1 MDEWTNTEN
10 FAQRRVVKNREHAER
25 AISIT
30 VGPMVAVSIVVR
42 YLCLIFGCCK
52 FNVRKLYLPYRR
64 YLFTTQYRV
73 QTASLAGQRHI
84 IGHTTRLTGLHDDDV
99 L

>member
-30 VGPMVAVSIVVR
+30 VGPMVAVSIVIR

-52 FNVRKLYLPYRR
+52 FNVRKLYLPYQ
-64 YLFTTQYRV
+64 YLFTTQYKLHHIHLPV
-73 QTASLAGQRHI
+73 NVTSLVIRHWN
-84 IGHTTRLTGLHDDDV
+84 T
-99 L
+99 